1 MFFQWYKYSVINIK
15 TFYQSFPFLCSM
27 FTLFRLKRWNSP
39 EHSVC
44 SVELIWLW
52 RTNLFNIKCPW
63 VRKKHTILPCKT
75 ASGTITECFSL
86 SVSIH
91 ILVFFSTDTQK
102 MTISPVHWPLG
113 PISAVQT
120 ITSSPQSHLH
130 FHVFS
135 FCEDRRRGDWRERR
149 MSLQQKQCAERH
161 N

>member
-44 SVELIWLW
+44 SVDLIWLW

-102 MTISPVHWPLG
+102 NDYFPGSLAFRPHFCSPDNHIFTSISSAFPCVFLLWG
-113 PISAVQT
+113 PKKRRLTWKTDVSSAKTVCRAT
-120 ITSSPQSHLH
+120 
-130 FHVFS
+130 
-135 FCEDRRRGDWRERR
+135 
-149 MSLQQKQCAERH
+149 
-161 N
+161 